1 MLFDGLDQSQD
12 LELDSVTPSVGLD
25 QSEDLGLDSVTP
37 NHPRPRP
44 HPHTGSG
51 PRKIGPK
58 HGNVHRRLSHPVSVL
73 SRHPTAGDREEY
85 SPNQKFILYSKAE
98 EYFCNKSK

>member
-1 MLFDGLDQSQD
+1 MLFD
-12 LELDSVTPSVGLD
+12 GLD

-51 PRKIGPK
+51 PSKIGPK
-58 HGNVHRRLSHPVSVL
+58 RGSGPRRLSHPVSVP
-73 SRHPTAGDREEY
+73 SRHPTAGDLEENN
-85 SPNQKFILYSKAE
+85 PNQKFIVYSKAE
-98 EYFCNKSK
+98 EYICYKFK